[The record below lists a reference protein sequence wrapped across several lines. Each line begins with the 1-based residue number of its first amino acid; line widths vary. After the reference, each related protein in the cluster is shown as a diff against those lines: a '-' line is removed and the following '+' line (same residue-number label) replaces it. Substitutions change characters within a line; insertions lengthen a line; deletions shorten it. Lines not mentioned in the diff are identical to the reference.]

1 MAGRN
6 REESRTGV
14 TVVERLR
21 IRLDNGKTAYI
32 TITKGHLDMSDDP
45 ATPTEP
51 TDAAT
56 EPTQP
61 STPPAP
67 PPQAFEPIM
76 QYFAYR
82 HLPPTLAIV
91 SAQFA
96 VLAEF
101 IMDNLPRCAER
112 TVALRKL
119 LESKDA
125 AVRAALAR

>member
-1 MAGRN
+1 MAD
-6 REESRTGV
+6 
-14 TVVERLR
+14 RLR

-32 TITKGHLDMSDDP
+32 TITKGHLDMSDAP
-45 ATPTEP
+45 TEPTEPTEP
-51 TDAAT
+51 TDT
-56 EPTQP
+56 SNEPTQP
-61 STPPAP
+61 TAPPAP

-76 QYFAYR
+76 QYFSYT

-91 SAQFA
+91 SAQFST
-96 VLAEF
+96 LAEF

-125 AVRAALAR
+125 AVRAALSR